1 MAAID
6 DVAELDK
13 PAKTNKRRMP
23 KAEADSKKAATTEP
37 AAVGQQTDSQPTMK
51 RVLLT
56 SPKGG
61 CGKTE
66 LTKNLAVAA
75 AMSGLNVAVADFD
88 RQRTLTRWWKR
99 RPESA
104 MQIEVYEGSM
114 ATAREVYDVNGHDLL
129 LIDTP
134 PGVEDHPEQ
143 IKVLISAADYVL
155 VPSQPSI
162 ADTESVAEWMTFI
175 RSCNRPG
182 AFVLN
187 RINKSAKSSL
197 DIAKR
202 DLNRSGLLCPI
213 EVPQY
218 TDFDR
223 AARLGVSVLEVR
235 GMSGSEDI
243 QSVWDFLRLQ
253 LSI

>member
-1 MAAID
+1 MTVD
-6 DVAELDK
+6 AEVIERPNAR
-13 PAKTNKRRMP
+13 PAKRRTT
-23 KAEADSKKAATTEP
+23 KKDQKTQNSAVEAAGAAETP
-37 AAVGQQTDSQPTMK
+37 ALQRAIK
-51 RVLLT
+51 RVLIT

-75 AMSGLNVAVADFD
+75 AMAGFNVAVADFD
-88 RQRTLTRWWKR
+88 RQKTLKKWWER
-99 RPESA
+99 RPDSLA
-104 MQIEVYEGSM
+104 TQIELYEGQM
-114 ATAREVYDVNGHDLL
+114 ASPREVYQVTDHDLL
-129 LIDTP
+129 IIDTP

-143 IKVLISAADYVL
+143 IKALITAADYVL

-162 ADTESVAEWMTFI
+162 SDTESVAAWMGFVRTLG
-175 RSCNRPG
+175 RPG

-187 RINKSAKSSL
+187 RINKSATKSL

-202 DLNRSGLLCPI
+202 DLNKAGLLCPI

-218 TDFDR
+218 TDFDN

-235 GMSGSEDI
+235 GMSGADDI
-243 QSVWDFLRLQ
+243 QAVWHFLRNQ
-253 LSI
+253 LGL

>member
-1 MAAID
+1 MAVID

-13 PAKTNKRRMP
+13 PAKPNKHRMP
-23 KAEADSKKAATTEP
+23 KAGADSNKAVTTEP
-37 AAVGQQTDSQPTMK
+37 AAAGQKSDIEPRMK

-75 AMSGLNVAVADFD
+75 AISKLNVAVADFD

-99 RPESA
+99 RPES
-104 MQIEVYEGSM
+104 MTQIEVYEGNM
-114 ATAREVYDVNGHDLL
+114 AAAREVYDVNGHDLL

-143 IKVLISAADYVL
+143 IKILISAADYVL

-162 ADTESVAEWMTFI
+162 ADTESVAEWMAFI